1 MPQPYFVPVNPICSR
16 RTQSSGVSGSTST
29 SNCFPLTLSF
39 AMGQRPPLGGACFR
53 CARPRR
59 RSPRAPE
66 LIRLS
71 SLLAE
76 YGLATAFG
84 GKRLMENLL
93 LSPREIEKADFVD
106 VFDET

>member
-1 MPQPYFVPVNPICSR
+1 
-16 RTQSSGVSGSTST
+16 
-29 SNCFPLTLSF
+29 
-39 AMGQRPPLGGACFR
+39 
-53 CARPRR
+53 
-59 RSPRAPE
+59 
-66 LIRLS
+66 
-71 SLLAE
+71 LAE